1 MADSARGLHGVT
13 ATDEECVMKL
23 KWWGQVFGLCAFA
36 AVTAMCA
43 RDDLEDETEDVV
55 EAQQE
60 AAEVAEENPGDTAA
74 IREAGE
80 EVIDEQRE
88 AAQQMQRELR
98 DAGIPNDTLRPLTT
112 Q

>member
-1 MADSARGLHGVT
+1 
-13 ATDEECVMKL
+13 MKL
-23 KWWGQVFGLCAFA
+23 KWWGQVLGLCAFG

-43 RDDLEDETEDVV
+43 RDDLRDETDDVV

-60 AAEVAEENPGDTAA
+60 AARVAEENPQDTAA

-80 EVIDEQRE
+80 DVIEEQRE
-88 AAQQMQRELR
+88 AAQEMRRELR
-98 DAGIPNDTLRPLTT
+98 DAGIADDTMRPVTN